1 MFVQYT
7 LVHIRSYKHSLH
19 RVVDRQ
25 CLPRSRHYIP
35 SCSRYQRN
43 PSCKYHNTRS
53 SCCNSLCRPN
63 SFRCIVSHTGL
74 HNSHL
79 CTRHRFQYFFH
90 SSIGFQL
97 SHSYCYKVCHK
108 SLHKI
113 QHYTICR
120 YHYDCIHYT
129 RYCTHCHIYLPTNR
143 VCIRLNTF
151 PWIHHI
157 DLYLC
162 NAQGKQY
169 MFYCLYSYPDH
180 MDNIRVRTGTNQW
193 HYS

>member
-97 SHSYCYKVCHK
+97 SHSYCYKSVTKVSIK
-108 SLHKI
+108 SNI
-113 QHYTICR
+113 TRFAGTIT
-120 YHYDCIHYT
+120 IASIT
-129 RYCTHCHIYLPTNR
+129 RVIALIVTFISPPT
-143 VCIRLNTF
+143 VF
-151 PWIHHI
+151 
-157 DLYLC
+157 
-162 NAQGKQY
+162 A
-169 MFYCLYSYPDH
+169 SA
-180 MDNIRVRTGTNQW
+180 
-193 HYS
+193 